1 MTGFPL
7 RSSLVLGNQVME
19 IPPRTQR
26 PLRRAIRRAHVRF
39 GGEQYYLKAKLHLT
53 RISLL
58 LEVLGEARLLL
69 IGSSLTVPSKN
80 LEISQTLPFCSK
92 MRSIV
97 SKQVGSS
104 ERGKA
109 QGCISG
115 ISSFGNF
122 NSPLVLSPLTEDT
135 VYPETHDK
143 SGSS

>member
-92 MRSIV
+92 
-97 SKQVGSS
+97 
-104 ERGKA
+104 GKA